1 MAYKGV
7 EEQLI
12 SEKLSITKF
21 QLFFV
26 LIQTQIGI
34 GLLSLPNVV
43 QKSAKGDGWISIILA
58 GVVIQGLLVVYYLL
72 LKRFPNDILSKITQ
86 KILGRLFGKVVNF
99 IMYFYFIL
107 TGSLSTILM
116 VKIINLNLLPVTP
129 AWVISLLIICGCIY
143 LTISDL
149 RILARFFVL
158 VSSLIILLLII
169 TILAFF
175 IPKEIQFILPIGS
188 AGMKDILIGSNSA
201 LFSMLG
207 FEMLLFVFPYVIRN
221 TTGVLKTISLA
232 NLFVTSFYTFITF
245 LCLIN
250 FSPEQLQ
257 QLREP
262 VLYLFRG
269 LSYKMIDRIDYIF
282 LSIWIVPMTS
292 SIIAYLF
299 LASKSISEEKKSYK
313 KVVVINGILIFLV
326 SLIPHTD
333 EITTISNKYVSY
345 LSYAIVITL
354 PVFLLI
360 LSFIFKRHER
370 GETT

>member
-1 MAYKGV
+1 M
-7 EEQLI
+7 I
-12 SEKLSITKF
+12 SKKLSITKF

-58 GVVIQGLLVVYYLL
+58 GVGIQGLLVVYYFL
-72 LKRFPNDILSKITQ
+72 LKKFPNDMLTHITQ
-86 KILGRLFGKVVNF
+86 KILGRLFGKVVNY
-99 IMYFYFIL
+99 IIYFYFIL
-107 TGSLSTILM
+107 TGSIAMILM
-116 VKIINLNLLPVTP
+116 VKIINLNLLPLTP
-129 AWVISLLIICGCIY
+129 GWVISLLIIIPCIY

-149 RILARFFVL
+149 RIITRFFVL

-169 TILAFF
+169 TILTFF

-188 AGMKDILIGSNSA
+188 AGIKDILIGSNSA

-245 LCLIN
+245 LCLIT

-257 QLREP
+257 QIREP
-262 VLYLFRG
+262 VIYLFRG
-269 LSYKMIDRIDYIF
+269 LSYKMIDRIDFIF
-282 LSIWIVPMTS
+282 LSIWIVPMTT

-299 LASKSISEEKKSYK
+299 ASKSISEEKKSNK
-313 KVVVINGILIFLV
+313 KVVVINGIIIYLI

-333 EITTISNKYVSY
+333 EITTILNKYVSY
-345 LSYAIVITL
+345 FSYAIVIAL
-354 PVFLLI
+354 PVILLI
-360 LSFIFKRHER
+360 LSFIFKRNER

>member
-1 MAYKGV
+1 MIA
-7 EEQLI
+7 
-12 SEKLSITKF
+12 EKLSITKF

-58 GVVIQGLLVVYYLL
+58 GVVIQGLLVVYYKL
-72 LKRFPNDILSKITQ
+72 LKKFPNNTLTNITQ
-86 KILGRLFGKVVNF
+86 KILGRSFGKVVNY
-99 IMYFYFIL
+99 IIYFNFIL
-107 TGSLSTILM
+107 TGSIATILM
-116 VKIINLNLLPVTP
+116 VKIINLNLLPLTP
-129 AWVISLLIICGCIY
+129 GWIISLLIIIPCIY

-149 RILARFFVL
+149 RIIARFFVL
-158 VSSLIILLLII
+158 VSGLIILLLMI

-188 AGMKDILIGSNSA
+188 AGVKNILIGSNSA

-245 LCLIN
+245 LCLIT
-250 FSPEQLQ
+250 FSPDQLQ

-262 VLYLFRG
+262 VIYLFRG
-269 LSYKMIDRIDYIF
+269 LSYKMIDRIDLIF
-282 LSIWIVPMTS
+282 FSIWIVPMTT

-299 LASKSISEEKKSYK
+299 LASKSISEDKKFNK
-313 KVVVINGILIFLV
+313 KVVVINGILIFLI

-333 EITTISNKYVSY
+333 EITTILNKYVSY
-345 LSYAIVITL
+345 LSYAIVIAL
-354 PVFLLI
+354 PVILLI
-360 LSFIFKRHER
+360 LSFIFKRNER